1 MTAQDDFA
9 EPVSTSRSPATV
21 KVAAPVPFEIRTC
34 TTDDA
39 EALSLLGQ
47 ATFLEAFAG
56 TLNGCDILAHC
67 AQAHAATVYGG
78 WLADERYRIWIA
90 LAQPGLAPVGFAVL
104 APSDLPVPD
113 PAPDEV
119 EIKRIYLLNRFQ
131 RSGLG
136 QRLMMLAIDH
146 ARALGARRLLLGVY
160 SENPAAIAFYH
171 RLGFETIGHR
181 PFTVGAT
188 VCDDYVM
195 SLRL

>member
-1 MTAQDDFA
+1 MPAYEDPSGSD
-9 EPVSTSRSPATV
+9 STSRS
-21 KVAAPVPFEIRTC
+21 VARLKDGAEPRFEIRTC
-34 TTDDA
+34 TTEDDA
-39 EALSLLGQ
+39 ALSLLGQ

-56 TLNGCDILAHC
+56 TLNGPDILAHC
-67 AQAHAATVYGG
+67 AGAHAASVYRA

-113 PAPDEV
+113 SAPDEV
-119 EIKRIYLLNRFQ
+119 EVKRIYLLNRFQ
-131 RSGLG
+131 GSGLG
-136 QRLMMLAIDH
+136 RRLMTLAIDH

-160 SENPAAIAFYH
+160 SENPAAIAFYR